1 MRKMSKVL
9 ASALVAS
16 SILGYSLP
24 ALADDTAPA
33 AIPTSG
39 QVQTAPTGTSSTA
52 SPADKA
58 AARKQKLQNQI
69 LNLQKSEQFQQNLAP
84 IRQLQAQ
91 DKQLHDQIQALRK
104 TIQGQ
109 FKTDRQAKNYNALL
123 NALTDMVSPLQDDI
137 ASAQQAAQ
145 TAKADW
151 VQLKT
156 DNKANNT
163 TAVAADLTKIQTDI
177 QNRIAVYQK
186 LLADLQKVSG
196 DLSASTAP
204 AASTPATQSVPTT

>member
-9 ASALVAS
+9 ATALVAS

-24 ALADDTAPA
+24 ALGDDTAPA
-33 AIPTSG
+33 TVPTSG
-39 QVQTAPTGTSSTA
+39 QVQTAPTGTPSTA

-91 DKQLHDQIQALRK
+91 DKQLRDQIQALRK

-109 FKTDRQAKNYNALL
+109 FKTDRQSKNYNALV

-145 TAKADW
+145 MAKADW
-151 VQLKT
+151 VQLRT

-163 TAVAADLTKIQTDI
+163 TAVAADLTKIQSDI
-177 QNRIAVYQK
+177 QNRITVYQK
-186 LLADLQKVSG
+186 LLVDLQKING
-196 DLSASTAP
+196 DLG
-204 AASTPATQSVPTT
+204 QSVPTT